1 MARWTHAAAA
11 LAMTSVLAGCANW
24 MLAPGDRNLLC
35 RIEVDEKFDAAEFRP
50 HPLSNPGGALTGA
63 AGGALQGAI
72 IGAGV
77 GAIVYAP
84 IGAVVGAMCAAAA
97 AAHPTADADFQ
108 RILGAADAGY
118 LKRSLEAALN
128 APRGECPAPGAGAQ
142 TDAVRPGAVVT
153 LDKLVVGMECLT
165 GKQAYVIVVNWHT
178 AAAGTGRALN
188 QGTTSCTMKSYR
200 DVDDWFAYPD
210 RAREEIERALDKTGR
225 QVAVQVLAETGYGG
239 CALRSRENG
248 EIDGGP

>member
-1 MARWTHAAAA
+1 MARWSRAVAA
-11 LAMTSVLAGCANW
+11 LGVASVLAGCANW
-24 MLAPGDRNLLC
+24 MLAPDDRKLLC
-35 RIEVDEKFDAAEFRP
+35 RVEVDERFGAAEFRP
-50 HPLSNPGGALTGA
+50 HPLSNPGGAATGA

-108 RILGAADAGY
+108 RILRAADAGH

-128 APRGECPAPGAGAQ
+128 APRAECPAAGAAPQ
-142 TDAVRPGAVVT
+142 AGAVPPGAVVA

-165 GKQAYVIVVNWHT
+165 GKQAYLIVVDWHT
-178 AAAGTGRALN
+178 AAAGPGRTLN
-188 QGTTSCTMKSYR
+188 QGTTSCTMKSFR

-210 RAREEIERALDKTGR
+210 RARDEIEGVLAKTGK
-225 QVAVQVLAETGYGG
+225 QVAVQLLAESGYSG
-239 CALRSRENG
+239 CALRGRENG
-248 EIDGGP
+248 EIVGGP